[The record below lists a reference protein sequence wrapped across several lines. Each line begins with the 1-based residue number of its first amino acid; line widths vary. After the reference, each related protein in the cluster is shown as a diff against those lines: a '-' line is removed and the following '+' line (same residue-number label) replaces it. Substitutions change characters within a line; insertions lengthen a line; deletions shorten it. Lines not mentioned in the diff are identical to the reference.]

1 VILDGVFS
9 KVNTPRGKVT
19 DQVIS
24 DLEEL
29 LYVGMGEWKR
39 MGQSAT
45 PKWHM
50 LLDHVPD
57 LLKRTGGFV
66 DMGEDAIERSHQRR
80 VRDEARLIRLR
91 NDSAIK
97 LSQAK
102 FQNTRMIQEVM
113 DIKQQVHNNSKRNFK
128 KEKTVGEERAEAKRQ
143 KRVDNRNEAVEATKE
158 QDKTKVLLG
167 PRVVLEKQLMKHLE
181 DKESNEAMEIGETTE

>member
-1 VILDGVFS
+1 MENGRELFARIRDVILEKYLAEAEELSNTTTNDENPNLRTSVEEITEVCASYGRVAVILDGVFS

-19 DQVIS
+19 DQVVS

-50 LLDHVPD
+50 LLDHVPG
-57 LLKRTGGFV
+57 LLRRTGGFV
-66 DMGEDAIERSHQRR
+66 DMGEDAIERSRQRR

-113 DIKQQVHNNSKRNFK
+113 DIKQQVHHNSKRKFK
-128 KEKTVGEERAEAKRQ
+128 KEKNSG
-143 KRVDNRNEAVEATKE
+143 
-158 QDKTKVLLG
+158 
-167 PRVVLEKQLMKHLE
+167 
-181 DKESNEAMEIGETTE
+181 